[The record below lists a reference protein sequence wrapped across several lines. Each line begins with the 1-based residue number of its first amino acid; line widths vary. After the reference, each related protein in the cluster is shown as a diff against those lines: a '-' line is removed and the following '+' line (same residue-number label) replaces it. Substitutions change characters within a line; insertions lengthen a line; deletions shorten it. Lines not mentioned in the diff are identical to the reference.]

1 MILVHT
7 VSELQKELSLLHRD
21 NKIGFIPTMGALH
34 QGHISLVR
42 ESIKDNNITVVSI
55 FVNPTQFNDKSD
67 FEKYPKKTDED
78 IRLLDEV
85 GVDFIFLP
93 SVNEIYPKPDTR
105 QFDFGLLDKVM
116 EGKYRPGHFNGVAQV
131 VSRLFDIVK
140 PDKAYFGEKDFQQL
154 AIIRAMVK
162 QLGLPIQIIGMPIL
176 REKSGLAMSSR
187 NERLTK
193 DQRDIATNIHS
204 ILLDSKK
211 DISKYSVQQTID
223 KITLDINKIDGL
235 RVEYYDVVDGD
246 TLQSVLNW
254 KDANYVVGCIT
265 VFCGEVRL
273 IDNITYKL

>member
-34 QGHISLVR
+34 QGHISLVK
-42 ESIKDNNITVVSI
+42 ESIKDNNITVVSV

-85 GVDFIFLP
+85 GADFIFLP